1 MPSKKIWNLINFPNN
16 VIMNNVFQINPCYIL
31 IPFLR
36 YLIALKT
43 FYSFMLLIYYQ
54 LAIKKS
60 DSQQTV
66 ERDEK
71 CLDNHS
77 VFPIRFSP
85 TDCTIFAERNIG
97 TKPNRNVCFYTDGE
111 IEKLNQRCCV
121 PCFRIYVPWPT
132 KIKNSILRAGGN

>member
-1 MPSKKIWNLINFPNN
+1 MINSLNN
-16 VIMNNVFQINPCYIL
+16 VIMNNVFQINPHYIL
-31 IPFLR
+31 ISFLC
-36 YLIALKT
+36 YLITPKT

-54 LAIKKS
+54 LAVKKS
-60 DSQQTV
+60 DSQQT
-66 ERDEK
+66 EK

-77 VFPIRFSP
+77 IPPIRFSP
-85 TDCTIFAERNIG
+85 TDCAIFAGRNIG
-97 TKPNRNVCFYTDGE
+97 TKPNRNVCFHPDDE